1 MFSVPEGYSC
11 VVRNS
16 DTQLYAYTSNRRDVY
31 TANGFSWQ
39 KTGSSTSSGIPNN
52 PVCVETPQYPS
63 SLLPPVI
70 ISAVIIILCFMKLI
84 LNMFM
89 GVRR

>member
-1 MFSVPEGYSC
+1 MFSIPEGYSC

-16 DTQLYAYTSNRRDVY
+16 DTQLYAYNSNYRDVY
-31 TANGFSWQ
+31 TANGFAWQ
-39 KTGSSTSSGIPNN
+39 KTGTTTSSRIPDNS
-52 PVCVETPQYPS
+52 VCVENPQYPS